1 MCTVM
6 NQSLLPDKF
15 GSLIGWACV
24 TCFISGGK
32 WWPSPQAT
40 WTVSGSGEICQRW
53 FRALLGNKWGKDARE
68 RGIKTTKIHKK
79 MTNFISFSYLQSIM
93 ALLQHALLLPMVENW
108 TGQVSVGT
116 ISDCLVQS
124 VPTAFFSVYVVFWE
138 NEKEVNMCL
147 GTVLRAQV
155 FYFSTLQMRDWMP
168 ERRSNFSEEEGI
180 VLDSS
185 PDQADSIVSAFS
197 PQYIFT
203 SLMMSKV

>member
-1 MCTVM
+1 
-6 NQSLLPDKF
+6 
-15 GSLIGWACV
+15 
-24 TCFISGGK
+24 
-32 WWPSPQAT
+32 
-40 WTVSGSGEICQRW
+40 
-53 FRALLGNKWGKDARE
+53 
-68 RGIKTTKIHKK
+68 
-79 MTNFISFSYLQSIM
+79 
-93 ALLQHALLLPMVENW
+93 
-108 TGQVSVGT
+108 
-116 ISDCLVQS
+116 
-124 VPTAFFSVYVVFWE
+124 
-138 NEKEVNMCL
+138 MCL